1 MDAVDPR
8 LQLNL
13 ARGLQGESTT
23 LQIFL
28 YSYTQSH
35 AHSALP
41 VGIYLSS
48 QVCVC
53 VCVLRHERQTLGVSK
68 SLLGISQHWKRRYRQ
83 KFIDYFNN
91 NAFTGVSFCY
101 THEERNIFGV
111 DR

>member
-1 MDAVDPR
+1 MHILLFR
-8 LQLNL
+8 L
-13 ARGLQGESTT
+13 E
-23 LQIFL
+23 
-28 YSYTQSH
+28 Y
-35 AHSALP
+35 
-41 VGIYLSS
+41 IYL
-48 QVCVC
+48 VKFEC